1 MKLKSG
7 YKINTYNDI
16 YTVSNSD
23 GNEIKNF
30 HLSKFGAF
38 LFRCSQK
45 ENLSSA
51 QMLDKLL
58 AEFEIST
65 VLALGEID
73 TFIKKCKEN
82 GIFE

>member
-7 YKINTYNDI
+7 YIIKLKEDL
-16 YTVSNSD
+16 YTVYGPN
-23 GNEIKNF
+23 NTELKNF

-38 LFRCSQK
+38 LFECTQK
-45 ENLSSA
+45 ENLTNN
-51 QMLDKLL
+51 QLLDKILSS
-58 AEFEIST
+58 FDIST

-82 GIFE
+82 GIVE